1 MTIHP
6 HGTVDAIKRRVLDAL
21 PDEPR
26 WVETRDLLRCA
37 RSSIVASR
45 DGSAFVVWSEADRL
59 ASIVGAPDAVAVASA
74 AGVVPQ
80 LLAFDENI
88 EEVKAMVPR
97 FAAERALVFS
107 SPDVLAASPPHS
119 CRPLDARSLIQQ
131 HHLPADLMRE
141 LRDVAEGGALV
152 VGAFDGER
160 AVSFA
165 YVAAESESLWDVSI
179 DTLESH
185 RRQGYA
191 SAAILSL
198 MRQMQPHGK
207 APVWGALESNHA
219 SAGLARRLGFV
230 ACDALWVLTRG
241 EE

>member
-1 MTIHP
+1 MTLHP

-37 RSSIVASR
+37 RSSVVASR
-45 DGSAFVVWSEADRL
+45 VESAFVVWSEADRL
-59 ASIVGAPDAVAVASA
+59 ASIVGAPDADAVASA

-80 LLAFDENI
+80 LLAFDENF
-88 EEVKAMVPR
+88 EEVRAMVPH

-107 SPDVLAASPPHS
+107 SPIALPASPPHS
-119 CRPLDARSLIQQ
+119 CRPLDARTIGEQR
-131 HHLPADLMRE
+131 HLPDELKRE
-141 LRDVAEGGALV
+141 LLEVAQGGALMH
-152 VGAFDGER
+152 GAFDGER
-160 AVSFA
+160 AVAFA
-165 YVAAESESLWDVSI
+165 YVAAESETLWDVSI
-179 DTLESH
+179 DTIESH
-185 RRQGYA
+185 RRLGYA

-207 APVWGALESNHA
+207 SPVWGALESNLA

-230 ACDALWVLTRG
+230 ECDALWVLTRG